1 MIPDTRRIFQHH
13 RDRNDW
19 CHFWKICEYIYFCII
34 FTVSRRTGRRHNWEQ
49 ILGFSRRD
57 PHDTQPAL
65 EQRCTQPNLRPLH
78 LPSLYSAQPPRNMR
92 VTARK
97 NVAAWGQATA
107 CLWQL
112 FSDSL
117 GHNAVG
123 AWPFSF
129 SKTFCLSRNVHT
141 LVLLSSERLLCLVFM
156 QHFMFSFSMKIQK
169 LSKKYFGRQRKIVFI
184 SLFWGRNK

>member
-1 MIPDTRRIFQHH
+1 MTDVISERYVNTFIFVSSLQSQGGLAGATTGSRFWVSLEEIHMVHSQPWRRGVH
-13 RDRNDW
+13 
-19 CHFWKICEYIYFCII
+19 
-34 FTVSRRTGRRHNWEQ
+34 S
-49 ILGFSRRD
+49 
-57 PHDTQPAL
+57 
-65 EQRCTQPNLRPLH
+65 
-78 LPSLYSAQPPRNMR
+78 
-92 VTARK
+92 
-97 NVAAWGQATA
+97 AAWDLFTCPVCIVPSHQETWESQQERTWQPGGQATA

-156 QHFMFSFSMKIQK
+156 QQFMFSFSMKIQN